1 MIHLPVTRP
10 RNRYQANIQSTPK
23 PLLRNSV
30 TFLNDPISKII
41 SPLSQN
47 QYFITSTK
55 LPSNGT
61 TKSLRR
67 SKRMKNRDA
76 LTNININI
84 SQNIQT
90 WNCKCCGQPDIQ
102 DTKFEC
108 TRCHSLKS
116 ESLFNVDS
124 NNKYI
129 VSGYCRAEN
138 ECQL

>member
-1 MIHLPVTRP
+1 
-10 RNRYQANIQSTPK
+10 
-23 PLLRNSV
+23 
-30 TFLNDPISKII
+30 
-41 SPLSQN
+41 
-47 QYFITSTK
+47 
-55 LPSNGT
+55 
-61 TKSLRR
+61 
-67 SKRMKNRDA
+67 MKNRDA

-138 ECQL
+138 ECPAVICKLVANYLTFQKFKFKITWSRNEIHSILYTQNKINPKVRIP